1 MGLFNL
7 SDITVNAP
15 KEATGP
21 LGILNNTQYALNTF
35 RYPEDLSS
43 SDKGHYMVINI
54 NEQRLTSYKDPEGP
68 TNQTPTAIL
77 NNQTFGSFAAGT
89 GNLLQTFG
97 AAVEQG
103 ASFVG
108 SLGNQLFNV
117 TGTGNLGQSV
127 SRTAISSSTFAAAG
141 VGAGAEALNILR
153 DVGIALQTGSIRAQ
167 KRTTDTVALY
177 MPDTL
182 VFDENQSYSD
192 IESGGTKLAMTAAM
206 AGSTVDLYKETG
218 GINERFVN
226 QFMRNASPFLG
237 SIAAKEA
244 GGLGQIA
251 FSQATNTVQN
261 PMLELLYS
269 KPSFR
274 TFRFEFM
281 FYPRSEKEGK
291 GVQDIIE
298 RLRFHQAPEVAQN
311 GTGGFFMVPPSE
323 FDISFYYNGQINPNI
338 PKISTCVLTQFSVDY
353 APNGFSAYE
362 VPGQAA
368 TKGGTGMPVAIR
380 LSLQFKETEIVTKT
394 LLNDQSGYVTS
405 RRYGTNIK
413 AENTITEQQTGNA

>member
-54 NEQRLTSYKDPEGP
+54 NEQRLTSYPGV
-68 TNQTPTAIL
+68 TANQTPTAIL
-77 NNQTFGSFAAGT
+77 NNRTFGGFAAGT
-89 GNLLQTFG
+89 ENILQTVGNGVQQAGSFG
-97 AAVEQG
+97 GYVVNELLNYPGINNLVQSLKGTA
-103 ASFVG
+103 FG
-108 SLGNQLFNV
+108 SAL
-117 TGTGNLGQSV
+117 
-127 SRTAISSSTFAAAG
+127 
-141 VGAGAEALNILR
+141 GAGAEALDIIR
-153 DVGIALQTGSIRAQ
+153 DTGTALQTGSIRAQ

-192 IESGGTKLAMTAAM
+192 IESGGTGLAMAAAM

-218 GINERFVN
+218 GINEMFGK
-226 QFMRNASPFLG
+226 QLMRNASPFIA

-251 FSQATNTVQN
+251 FSQAFGVVQN

-298 RLRFHQAPEVAQN
+298 RLRFHQAPEVAQG

>member
-15 KEATGP
+15 KEAIGP

-54 NEQRLTSYKDPEGP
+54 NEQRKTSYKDPGGP

-77 NNQTFGSFAAGT
+77 NNQTFGGFAAGT
-89 GNLLQTFG
+89 ENILQTVGNGVQQAGSFG
-97 AAVEQG
+97 GYVVNELLNVSGINNFVQSLKGNALGSALVG
-103 ASFVG
+103 ASAE
-108 SLGNQLFNV
+108 SLDI
-117 TGTGNLGQSV
+117 
-127 SRTAISSSTFAAAG
+127 A
-141 VGAGAEALNILR
+141 R

-218 GINERFVN
+218 GINKMFGE
-226 QFMRNASPFLG
+226 QLMRNASPFAG
-237 SIAAKEA
+237 SIATKKA

-251 FSQATNTVQN
+251 FSQAFGVVQN

-362 VPGQAA
+362 VPGEAA

-394 LLNDQSGYVTS
+394 FLREFSE
-405 RRYGTNIK
+405 
-413 AENTITEQQTGNA
+413 AQTMEIL

>member
-54 NEQRLTSYKDPEGP
+54 NEQRLTSYPGV
-68 TNQTPTAIL
+68 TANQTPTAIL
-77 NNQTFGSFAAGT
+77 NNRTFGGYVAGT
-89 GNLLQTFG
+89 GNILQTVGNGVQQAGSFGGYVANELLNVSGINNLVQSLKGTALGSALVG
-97 AAVEQG
+97 AASE
-103 ASFVG
+103 
-108 SLGNQLFNV
+108 SLGV
-117 TGTGNLGQSV
+117 I
-127 SRTAISSSTFAAAG
+127 A
-141 VGAGAEALNILR
+141 
-153 DVGIALQTGSIRAQ
+153 DVGKGLQTGSIRAQ
-167 KRTTDTVALY
+167 KRITDTVALY

-192 IESGGTKLAMTAAM
+192 IESGGTGLAMAAAM

-218 GINERFVN
+218 GINEMFGK
-226 QFMRNASPFLG
+226 QLMRNASPFIA

-251 FSQATNTVQN
+251 FSQAFGVVQN

-298 RLRFHQAPEVAQN
+298 RLRFHQAPEVAQG

-405 RRYGTNIK
+405 RRNGTNIK

>member
-15 KEATGP
+15 KEAIGP

-54 NEQRLTSYKDPEGP
+54 NEQRLTSYKDPESP
-68 TNQTPTAIL
+68 TNQTPTAIS

-97 AAVEQG
+97 AALEQG
-103 ASFVG
+103 VSFVG
-108 SLGNQLFNV
+108 SLGNQLFN
-117 TGTGNLGQSV
+117 GTGNLGQSV

-141 VGAGAEALNILR
+141 VGVGAEALNILR

-226 QFMRNASPFLG
+226 QFMRNASPFAG
-237 SIAAKEA
+237 SIATKEA

-380 LSLQFKETEIVTKT
+380 L
-394 LLNDQSGYVTS
+394 
-405 RRYGTNIK
+405 
-413 AENTITEQQTGNA
+413 

>member
-15 KEATGP
+15 KEAIGP

-54 NEQRLTSYKDPEGP
+54 NEQRFTSYSDPGGP

-77 NNQTFGSFAAGT
+77 NNQTFGGFAAGT

-97 AAVEQG
+97 AALEQG
-103 ASFVG
+103 VSFVG
-108 SLGNQLFNV
+108 SLGNQLFN
-117 TGTGNLGQSV
+117 GTGNLGQSV

-153 DVGIALQTGSIRAQ
+153 DTGIALQTGSIRAQ

-226 QFMRNASPFLG
+226 QLMRNASPFLG

-251 FSQATNTVQN
+251 FLQVTNTVQN

>member
-7 SDITVNAP
+7 SDIIVNAP

-54 NEQRLTSYKDPEGP
+54 NEQRQTSYKDPGGN

-77 NNQTFGSFAAGT
+77 NNQTFGSSAAGA
-89 GNLLQTFG
+89 GKLLQTAG
-97 AAVEQG
+97 AALEQATSFVEQA
-103 ASFVG
+103 ASFGG
-108 SLGNQLFNV
+108 SIVKKFSKEEL
-117 TGTGNLGQSV
+117 TGNRTGLGPALVGFGSE
-127 SRTAISSSTFAAAG
+127 SLAIA
-141 VGAGAEALNILR
+141 R
-153 DVGIALQTGSIRAQ
+153 DVGKALQTGSIRAQ

-192 IESGGTKLAMTAAM
+192 IESGGTILAAGVAM

-218 GINERFVN
+218 GINKAFGK
-226 QFMRNASPFLG
+226 QLPRNAFPFAA
-237 SIAAKEA
+237 SILAKEA
-244 GGLGQIA
+244 GGLQQIA
-251 FSQATNTVQN
+251 FSQASGVVQN

-298 RLRFHQAPEVAQN
+298 RLRFHQAPEVAQG

-323 FDISFYYNGQINPNI
+323 FDISFYYNGKENPNI

-394 LLNDQSGYVTS
+394 LLKNQSGSVTPI
-405 RRYGTNIK
+405 RYGTNIR
-413 AENTITEQQTGNA
+413 AENTITDTGNA

>member
-54 NEQRLTSYKDPEGP
+54 NEQRLTSYKDPGGT

-97 AAVEQG
+97 AALEQG
-103 ASFVG
+103 VSFVG
-108 SLGNQLFNV
+108 SLGNQLFN
-117 TGTGNLGQSV
+117 GTGNLGQSV

-153 DVGIALQTGSIRAQ
+153 DTGIALQTGSIRAQ

-192 IESGGTKLAMTAAM
+192 IESGGTKLAMALAM

-218 GINERFVN
+218 GINETFTK
-226 QFMRNASPFLG
+226 QLMRNASPFLL
-237 SIAAKEA
+237 SMAAKEA

-251 FSQATNTVQN
+251 FLQASNTVHN

-298 RLRFHQAPEVAQN
+298 RLRFHQAPEVAQG

-405 RRYGTNIK
+405 RRSGTNIK

>member
-15 KEATGP
+15 KEAIGP

-68 TNQTPTAIL
+68 TNQTPTAIS

-97 AAVEQG
+97 AALEQG
-103 ASFVG
+103 VSFVG
-108 SLGNQLFNV
+108 SLGNQLFN
-117 TGTGNLGQSV
+117 GTGNLGQSV

-153 DVGIALQTGSIRAQ
+153 DTGIALQTGSIRAQ

-226 QFMRNASPFLG
+226 QLMRNASPFLG

-251 FSQATNTVQN
+251 FLQVTNTVQN

>member
-7 SDITVNAP
+7 SDIIVNAP

-54 NEQRLTSYKDPEGP
+54 NEQRLTSYPGV
-68 TNQTPTAIL
+68 TANQTPTAIL
-77 NNQTFGSFAAGT
+77 NNRTFGGYVAGT
-89 GNLLQTFG
+89 GNILQTVGNGVQQAGSFGGYIANELLNVSGINNLVQSLKGTIFGSALVG
-97 AAVEQG
+97 AASE
-103 ASFVG
+103 
-108 SLGNQLFNV
+108 SLGIV
-117 TGTGNLGQSV
+117 
-127 SRTAISSSTFAAAG
+127 A
-141 VGAGAEALNILR
+141 
-153 DVGIALQTGSIRAQ
+153 DVGKGLQTGSIRAQ
-167 KRTTDTVALY
+167 KRITDTVALY

-192 IESGGTKLAMTAAM
+192 VESGGTGLAMATAM
-206 AGSTVDLYKETG
+206 AGSTVDLYNKTG
-218 GINERFVN
+218 GVGEAFGK
-226 QFMRNASPFLG
+226 QLARNASPFIA
-237 SIAAKEA
+237 SILAKEA

-251 FSQATNTVQN
+251 FSQAFGVVQN

-298 RLRFHQAPEVAQN
+298 RLRFHQAPEVAQG

-323 FDISFYYNGQINPNI
+323 FDISFYYNGKENPNI

-362 VPGQAA
+362 VPGEAA

-394 LLNDQSGYVTS
+394 LLNNQSGYATS
-405 RRYGTNIK
+405 TRYGTNIK
-413 AENTITEQQTGNA
+413 AENTITDTGTA